1 MLKQAG
7 VLGSQPSVPVIALT
21 GDGAV
26 WALPKRIASQEMIW
40 LEMIWLG
47 DQIVE
52 QDFAAMSALGSEADL
67 SNVHRDVR

>member
-7 VLGSQPSVPVIALT
+7 VLSSQPSVPVIALT

-26 WALPKRIASQEMIW
+26 WALPKRIASQEM
-40 LEMIWLG
+40 LRLG

-52 QDFAAMSALGSEADL
+52 QDFAATSALG
-67 SNVHRDVR
+67 H